1 MPFRVLRRAWHG
13 RSSGR
18 RNELAFV
25 IEDLFSLKGRVALI
39 TGGNGGLGR
48 AIALAYREAG
58 AQVVVTGRSAE
69 KNEAMRQ
76 ALDDPAAVLSL
87 DVYDEGAVE
96 RAIAGVQ
103 QRFGRFDILVNNAG
117 QSRRGSVPDVSKA
130 DWEDILNVN
139 LTGPFLCAT
148 HAARQ
153 MIASGHGGKI
163 INISSMYAVY
173 GPPNVASY
181 AASKTGLLGLTRSLA
196 VELSKHNIQVNAI
209 LPGWY
214 LTEMTGHLKSMPLAD
229 YIRRKTPAGRW
240 GNPQDLLGV
249 AILLASGAS
258 DFMTG
263 AAIPVDG
270 GYSVADRLLYD

>member
-1 MPFRVLRRAWHG
+1 MGPIFFNV
-13 RSSGR
+13 
-18 RNELAFV
+18 ELNTTDSML
-25 IEDLFSLKGRVALI
+25 EELFSLKGRVALI

-48 AIALAYREAG
+48 VIALAYREAG
-58 AQVVVTGRSAE
+58 AQVVVTGRNPD
-69 KNEAMRQ
+69 KNQ
-76 ALDDPAAVLSL
+76 AIGQELGDPESVLPL
-87 DVYDEGAVE
+87 DVYDEAAVE
-96 RAIAGVQ
+96 RTTALVNE
-103 QRFGRFDILVNNAG
+103 RFGRLDILVNNAG
-117 QSRRGSVPDVSKA
+117 QSRRGYVPDVSKA

-148 HAARQ
+148 HAAKR
-153 MIASGHGGKI
+153 MIAGGRGGKI
-163 INISSMYAVY
+163 INISSLYALY

-214 LTEMTGHLKSMPLAD
+214 LTEMTGHLKNMPLAD

-240 GNPQDLLGV
+240 GNPQDLVGV
-249 AILLASGAS
+249 AILLASAAS